1 MKNTSSTH
9 CRRARPTHGKHATRN
24 LELILLFTATAC
36 TVLAIG
42 LSRPFGVVRAQATAP
57 AAPHVVVPMASLKT
71 VPVPEPRNL
80 GAFIKDRNA
89 AIALGKA
96 FFWDMAIGSDGQAC
110 ASCHFHAGAD
120 SRSKNQLDPGFRAI
134 PPDVTFS
141 KFGTNGGGPN
151 YQLQTTDYPFHK
163 LADPNDRNSGVLFDT
178 NDITSSAGV
187 FNARFTGTQ
196 PPGLVDDNDTGAL
209 ARPDPVF
216 NVGGIDVRGV
226 EPRNTPT
233 MINAVFNHRNFWDGR
248 ARFEFNGR
256 TPIGRL
262 DPDAKVL
269 HVPSFGAA
277 PEEISLIDG
286 SHPDFELENSS
297 LASQAVGHALSVDS
311 SASRARSMAR
321 FSGRS
326 PASSTAH

>member
-1 MKNTSSTH
+1 MKNTPSTH
-9 CRRARPTHGKHATRN
+9 CRGARPHGKLATRN

-36 TVLAIG
+36 TVLAMG

-57 AAPHVVVPMASLKT
+57 APHAVVPMASLKT

-80 GAFIKDRNA
+80 DAFIKDRNA

-120 SRSKNQLDPGFRAI
+120 SRSKNQLNPGFRAI

-187 FNARFTGTQ
+187 FNARFTGT
-196 PPGLVDDNDTGAL
+196 T
-209 ARPDPVF
+209 
-216 NVGGIDVRGV
+216 
-226 EPRNTPT
+226 
-233 MINAVFNHRNFWDGR
+233 W
-248 ARFEFNGR
+248 
-256 TPIGRL
+256 
-262 DPDAKVL
+262 
-269 HVPSFGAA
+269 
-277 PEEISLIDG
+277 
-286 SHPDFELENSS
+286 
-297 LASQAVGHALSVDS
+297 
-311 SASRARSMAR
+311 SRR
-321 FSGRS
+321 
-326 PASSTAH
+326 